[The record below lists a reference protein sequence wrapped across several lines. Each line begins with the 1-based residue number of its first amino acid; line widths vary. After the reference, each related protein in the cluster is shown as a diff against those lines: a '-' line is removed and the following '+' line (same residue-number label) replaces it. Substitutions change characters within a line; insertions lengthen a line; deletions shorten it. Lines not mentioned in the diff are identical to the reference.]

1 MPREVQFGRLTKDE
15 FEANR
20 DWDAPNYVALT
31 DEQWDNIADEVEG
44 RVDNY
49 IDGLLA
55 NLITEV
61 EEGEWD

>member
-20 DWDAPNYVALT
+20 DWDDPNYVALT

-61 EEGEWD
+61 AEGDWD